1 MGTTDPFDCI
11 PNSGDDEY
19 AGTVLETVQQRKR
32 RTDAEALT
40 APEDP
45 EWLGI

>member
-1 MGTTDPFDCI
+1 MTPDPFAGI
-11 PNSGDDEY
+11 PNAGDDEY
-19 AGTVLETVQQRKR
+19 AGTELETVQQRKR